1 MSSQWPPKKNTTY
14 THYFT
19 LYKNDGTVI
28 ANPGTYTKKVSV
40 DGAAVAD
47 ITASVS
53 EKNTTYGQLSI
64 ALSAAEMNGDTIWF
78 QIYDNTTGCV
88 PETVVLNTSAYTL
101 DEIGAA
107 VAAILVDT
115 GTTLDTL
122 IKDIPTNA
130 EFEARSLP
138 SADYTIVG
146 DLGTVQT
153 GDSYAIV
160 NGSAGLVAIDTVVD
174 AIKVQTDKLAF
185 TVTNQ
190 VDANVQSLNDTAITG
205 DGSATPWGKA

>member
-1 MSSQWPPKKNTTY
+1 MSSQWPPKKNTAY

-28 ANPGTYTKKVSV
+28 ANPGTYTKKVSI
-40 DGAAVAD
+40 DGGAIAD

-53 EKNTTYGQLSI
+53 ELNTTYGQLSI
-64 ALSAAEMNGDTIWF
+64 ALSAAEMNGDTIWI

-88 PETVVLNTSAYTL
+88 PETAVFNTSAYTL
-101 DEIGAA
+101 DEIGVA

-122 IKDIPTNA
+122 IKDIPTTA
-130 EFEARSLP
+130 EFEARTLP
-138 SADYTIVG
+138 SADYTIVS

-153 GDSYAIV
+153 GDSYALA
-160 NGSAGLVAIDTVVD
+160 NGSAGFVAIDTVVD
-174 AIKVQTDKLAF
+174 AIKVQTDKLTF

-190 VDANVQSLNDTAITG
+190 VDANMQSINDTALVG
-205 DGSATPWGKA
+205 NGGVTPWGP

>member
-1 MSSQWPPKKNTTY
+1 MSSQWPPKKNAPY

-28 ANPGTYTKKVSV
+28 ANPGTITKKISI
-40 DGAAVAD
+40 DGAAITD

-53 EKNTTYGQLSI
+53 ELNTTYGQLSI
-64 ALSAAEMNGDTIWF
+64 ALSADEMNGDTIWF
-78 QIYDNTTGCV
+78 QIYDNTSGCV

-115 GTTLDTL
+115 GTTLDGL
-122 IKDIPTNA
+122 IKDIPTTA

-138 SADYTIVG
+138 AADYTVVG

-153 GDSYAIV
+153 GDNFAIV
-160 NGSAGLVAIDTVVD
+160 NGTSGHVATKVVLD
-174 AIKVQTDKLAF
+174 AAKVILDKFAF

-190 VDANVQSLNDTAITG
+190 VDANMQSINDTALVG
-205 DGSATPWGKA
+205 NGGVTPWGP

>member
-28 ANPGTYTKKVSV
+28 ANPGTYTKKISI

-53 EKNTTYGQLSI
+53 ELNTTYGQLSI
-64 ALSAAEMNGDTIWF
+64 VLSAAEMNGDSIWF

-122 IKDIPTNA
+122 IKDIPTTA
-130 EFEARSLP
+130 EFEARTLP
-138 SADYTIVG
+138 SADYTVVG

-160 NGSAGLVAIDTVVD
+160 NGTAGLVAIDTVVD
-174 AIKVQTDKLAF
+174 AIKAQTDKLVF

-190 VDANVQSLNDTAITG
+190 VDANIQSINDTALVG
-205 DGSATPWGKA
+205 NGGVTPWGP